1 MGMELDGQAT
11 LTIGNGTPE
20 RGDVR
25 VLLESDELI
34 LRGGVKLKLSRTKV
48 LATATSRGKVTIDFA
63 NGTLVLDLGD
73 SAAAFAKKL
82 LAPVKSRAEKM
93 GITSGA
99 RVALIGAT
107 DPAFVAELE
116 TLGAHVAT
124 KFATTELL
132 IVLTVSTVAAL
143 SRVGDCSRALA
154 PAGALWV
161 VHPKGTNGL
170 KDTDVF
176 AAGKA
181 AGLTYTKVARFSD
194 THTAEKLVI
203 PKAKRVS

>member
-1 MGMELDGQAT
+1 M
-11 LTIGNGTPE
+11 PF
-20 RGDVR
+20 V
-25 VLLESDELI
+25 S
-34 LRGGVKLKLSRTKV
+34 LSRI
-48 LATATSRGKVTIDFA
+48 AT
-63 NGTLVLDLGD
+63 
-73 SAAAFAKKL
+73 
-82 LAPVKSRAEKM
+82 
-93 GITSGA
+93 
-99 RVALIGAT
+99 
-107 DPAFVAELE
+107 
-116 TLGAHVAT
+116 
-124 KFATTELL
+124 
-132 IVLTVSTVAAL
+132 
-143 SRVGDCSRALA
+143 CSRALA